1 MTVRIGSLELEHPV
15 LNASGTHDP
24 LAAEAAGLTICREL
38 AAIVTKTVTPFAREG
53 NAAPRIAEVTG
64 GMINSIGLQNPG
76 IDSFCEDV
84 LPRLVELGR
93 PIVVSIGGFSLGDYA
108 DLAEQLEE
116 QTGVAALE
124 LNISCPNVETGCIS
138 IGSDVAESEAVVRRV
153 RERTRLPVW
162 VKLSPNV
169 PDIAAIARAAE
180 AGGAEAVV
188 CINTL
193 RGLVLDRATREPLL
207 GGGTGGLSGPLLKP
221 VALAAVASCSAAIGI
236 PVVGVGGISSADDAR
251 DFLACGALAVQVGSA
266 AFGEPELVAQI
277 RHALGT

>member
-1 MTVRIGSLELEHPV
+1 MTVRIGSLELDHPV
-15 LNASGTHDP
+15 LNASGTLDP
-24 LAAEAAGLTICREL
+24 LAAEAAGLTICREV

-116 QTGVAALE
+116 QVGVTALE

-153 RERTRLPVW
+153 RVRP
-162 VKLSPNV
+162 
-169 PDIAAIARAAE
+169 AAISLRASSSSDTKPRWSAWPGSTHRSVRCWSSIMPTPTGSARSKRAAC
-180 AGGAEAVV
+180 A
-188 CINTL
+188 
-193 RGLVLDRATREPLL
+193 P
-207 GGGTGGLSGPLLKP
+207 S
-221 VALAAVASCSAAIGI
+221 
-236 PVVGVGGISSADDAR
+236 
-251 DFLACGALAVQVGSA
+251 
-266 AFGEPELVAQI
+266 
-277 RHALGT
+277 